1 MTRIPLTEPWTIAP
15 GDVVLVIT
23 GTGIPPG
30 GRADDNE
37 RYIRVA
43 NVLRLRKRIVGVTS
57 SDGRRYTVHSGARLR
72 YLCEDGHTH
81 DGGVGVRASEVRN
94 V

>member
-43 NVLRLRKRIVGVTS
+43 KVLRLRKRIVGVT
-57 SDGRRYTVHSGARLR
+57 
-72 YLCEDGHTH
+72 
-81 DGGVGVRASEVRN
+81 
-94 V
+94 

>member
-1 MTRIPLTEPWTIAP
+1 MTRTRLPGPWPIEP
-15 GDVVLVIT
+15 GDVILVIT
-23 GTGIPPG
+23 GVGVPSG

-43 NVLRLRKRIVGVTS
+43 KVLRLRKRIVGVTS

-72 YLCEDGHTH
+72 YVHDDGHAH
-81 DGGVGVRASEVRN
+81 DGGVGVMASQIRN

>member
-1 MTRIPLTEPWTIAP
+1 MTRIPLTEPWPIAP
-15 GDVVLVIT
+15 GDVVLVVT

-30 GRADDNE
+30 GKADDNE

-43 NVLRLRKRIVGVTS
+43 TVLRLRKRIVGVTA

-72 YLCEDGHTH
+72 YVHDDGRRY
-81 DGGVGVRASEVRN
+81 DGGVGVMASEIRN
-94 V
+94 G

>member
-30 GRADDNE
+30 GRAEDNE
-37 RYIRVA
+37 RYIRV
-43 NVLRLRKRIVGVTS
+43 VKITRLRKCILGVTA

-72 YLCEDGHTH
+72 YIYDDHTH

-94 V
+94 G